1 MALLFTASTTVSGF
15 AVLPSKQQTAL
26 PTSTTMSKTAT
37 STALNGLF
45 DGVKEAFS
53 APALERSQIDSSRE
67 TPIDRWMGWSV
78 VSDQEGNGANA
89 EGGSKVAADFI
100 DSMDESYYMA
110 VELEKP
116 MGIIFE
122 ENDSEYGGIF
132 VQSLKEDGVAAKNGI
147 LQPGDQL
154 IVVGTTNVSGLDFD
168 DALGAIIDS
177 SAEKTKLT
185 FFRGTAKQFYGP
197 TGPSKEWL
205 VKFCEKAG
213 VEVTP
218 ATSS

>member
-1 MALLFTASTTVSGF
+1 MFSHPRVPLSFT
-15 AVLPSKQQTAL
+15 
-26 PTSTTMSKTAT
+26 
-37 STALNGLF
+37 
-45 DGVKEAFS
+45 
-53 APALERSQIDSSRE
+53 
-67 TPIDRWMGWSV
+67 
-78 VSDQEGNGANA
+78 
-89 EGGSKVAADFI
+89 DFI

-116 MGIIFE
+116 MGIVFE

-205 VKFCEKAG
+205 VAFCEKAG